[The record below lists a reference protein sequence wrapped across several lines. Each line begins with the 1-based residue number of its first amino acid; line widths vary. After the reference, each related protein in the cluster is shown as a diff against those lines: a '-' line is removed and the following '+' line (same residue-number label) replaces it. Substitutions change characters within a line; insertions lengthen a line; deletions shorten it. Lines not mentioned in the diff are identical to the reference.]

1 MARQYHSTRGGGEEE
16 YLMTDNRTK
25 RMSEK
30 HSLSSVGVNNW
41 FLDKN
46 KNKKKKLYQC
56 DESRVM
62 RHY

>member
-46 KNKKKKLYQC
+46 KNKKKIAV
-56 DESRVM
+56 SV
-62 RHY
+62 